1 MQAIVALLMI
11 AIVFSLLK
19 AMMHMS
25 HGDRDS
31 RMVHALTARVVLS
44 MALFG
49 LLYLSQ
55 HFGWMQSHAAQ

>member
-1 MQAIVALLMI
+1 MQAVVAILMI

-31 RMVHALTARVVLS
+31 RMVHALTARIVLS
-44 MALFG
+44 LALFG

-55 HFGWMQSHAAQ
+55 HFGWIQSHPAR